1 MTERSRGN
9 PLVKYD
15 QARFALQA
23 ASSVDEAKDIRDK
36 AEALQAYARQRQDV
50 DLERWVAE
58 IKLRAVVRIGELSRE
73 LETARGAGGHNRE
86 ARPNGGTNVKANAL
100 RSAGISRSAA
110 HRAEQIADQAPP
122 KETAAPRAG
131 AINPR

>member
-1 MTERSRGN
+1 MPILSHTARADSGN
-9 PLVKYD
+9 LAPLSGPII
-15 QARFALQA
+15 AR
-23 ASSVDEAKDIRDK
+23 I
-36 AEALQAYARQRQDV
+36 V

-73 LETARGAGGHNRE
+73 LETAPPLNGKGAGV
-86 ARPNGGTNVKANAL
+86 PVGGKTKKDAL

-122 KETAAPRAG
+122 KEKAAPRAC
-131 AINPR
+131 ALNSR

>member
-1 MTERSRGN
+1 MTSRA
-9 PLVKYD
+9 P
-15 QARFALQA
+15 AF
-23 ASSVDEAKDIRDK
+23 EAPFSF
-36 AEALQAYARQRQDV
+36 ARQRQDV

-73 LETARGAGGHNRE
+73 LETAPSGPGRGVKS
-86 ARPNGGTNVKANAL
+86 RPNGGTPFKAQAL
-100 RSAGISRSAA
+100 KSAGISRSAA